1 MTFCITYKCYLIIEK
16 FAITKY
22 RKTSVLVVPWASNI
36 PKRYKRNSINT
47 DLYCAKRVALN
58 LDNELIITKNKFLA
72 AVYSHK
78 FTNSVINTFI
88 EKKKIKKEEKYLIPQ
103 NFLEIPKPV
112 IVIEIPFCLKNE
124 ITCKQLI
131 TKFNYFTN
139 YKFDV
144 GIKWFNRKI
153 RTLFQL
159 KEKSLH
165 PACKIYERICICV
178 EKIFGE
184 TKRNGEITW
193 MEHNTPSN
201 KSNPAKHLRDNIDRS
216 FTWKVICNARNRKLA
231 RKILEAYIIA
241 TMKPRLNDKPRLI
254 DSDLLNLFRSGI
266 T

>member
-144 GIKWFNRKI
+144 GVKWFNRKI

-193 MEHNTPSN
+193 MEHNTPSS
-201 KSNPAKHLRDNIDRS
+201 KLNPAKHLRDNIDHS
-216 FTWKVICNARNRKLA
+216 FSSKVICNAGNRKLA
-231 RKILEAYIIA
+231 HKILEAYFIA
-241 TMKPRLNDKPRLI
+241 TMKPRLNDKI
-254 DSDLLNLFRSGI
+254 DSDLLHIFRNGI
-266 T
+266 K

>member
-1 MTFCITYKCYLIIEK
+1 MNYKCYLIIEK
-16 FAITKY
+16 FAIEKY
-22 RKTSVLVVPWASNI
+22 RKTSVLAVPWVSNI
-36 PKRYKRNSINT
+36 PKRYKKNSINT
-47 DLYCAKRVALN
+47 DSYRAKRVVLN

-78 FTNSVINTFI
+78 LTNSVINTFI
-88 EKKKIKKEEKYLIPQ
+88 EKKIKKEEKYLIPQ
-103 NFLEIPKPV
+103 NFLEIPKTV

-131 TKFNYFTN
+131 TKFNYFAN

-144 GIKWFNRKI
+144 GVKWFNRKI

-159 KEKSLH
+159 KDKSLH
-165 PACKIYERICICV
+165 PACKIYERICNCV

-231 RKILEAYIIA
+231 HKILEAYLIA
-241 TMKPRLNDKPRLI
+241 TMKSRLNDKPRLI
-254 DSDLLNLFRSGI
+254 DSDLLHLFRSGI